1 MRYALTTMLCL
12 MAFLQTS
19 AQEKLPFKWGK
30 VTPADFNI
38 TSPLI
43 DSSTNAVIIADVGE
57 TNFVFKLSDGGAA
70 FNFERKVR
78 IKILNKNGFDI
89 ATTSIGVYNTTNGN
103 GEEKVISLKAHTYN
117 LVDGKVVDTKVDGS
131 QQLKERVTKNWT
143 ENKFTFPNIT
153 EGSILEYSYIIE
165 SDFLTHLR
173 EWRFQSKYPIL
184 YSNYSIII
192 PEYFNYIN
200 VSQGLNLEYKREN
213 TNSKFSVTNETF
225 APAVAHNWTLK
236 DAPPLIKEPFVST
249 LENYITKVEF
259 QLQSINLPNRPI
271 TYYTNSWE
279 KLSKELLESE
289 SFGKRYKGTKGWL
302 KEETDKFIGATTN
315 KLEIAKKCYYFFN
328 KNFVSKGRGM
338 YSTKSIKDVFND
350 KNGNVADI
358 NFLLIAAL
366 HNYDIKAEAVVL
378 GTTEMGYTNALYPMT
393 DKFNYA
399 ICGALIDSSI
409 YFLDASVPETAFG
422 QVLPNCYNGYCR
434 VVSENPSGIELNA
447 DNLLEEKVTSVNIS
461 SNEKGDSLI
470 GSYSSNL
477 GIFESQAYR
486 IALRKVAEKDIFND
500 DKKELESINYK
511 ASNFT
516 IENKQDVEQPLIKMF
531 DFSTTFEEDIIY
543 FNPMLI
549 EGQSKN
555 PFKSTTRSFPIEFPY
570 ATTETYVLNMEV
582 PKGYVVDELPKSTRF
597 KFDDYDSMFE
607 YIIKQNGTTIQ
618 LRSKVKIG
626 VANFKKEDYENLR
639 NFYAAIVKKHAEQI
653 VFKKIKN

>member
-213 TNSKFSVTNETF
+213 TNSKFSVTNET
-225 APAVAHNWTLK
+225 
-236 DAPPLIKEPFVST
+236 
-249 LENYITKVEF
+249 
-259 QLQSINLPNRPI
+259 Q
-271 TYYTNSWE
+271 
-279 KLSKELLESE
+279 
-289 SFGKRYKGTKGWL
+289 
-302 KEETDKFIGATTN
+302 
-315 KLEIAKKCYYFFN
+315 
-328 KNFVSKGRGM
+328 
-338 YSTKSIKDVFND
+338 
-350 KNGNVADI
+350 
-358 NFLLIAAL
+358 
-366 HNYDIKAEAVVL
+366 
-378 GTTEMGYTNALYPMT
+378 
-393 DKFNYA
+393 
-399 ICGALIDSSI
+399 
-409 YFLDASVPETAFG
+409 
-422 QVLPNCYNGYCR
+422 
-434 VVSENPSGIELNA
+434 
-447 DNLLEEKVTSVNIS
+447 
-461 SNEKGDSLI
+461 
-470 GSYSSNL
+470 
-477 GIFESQAYR
+477 
-486 IALRKVAEKDIFND
+486 
-500 DKKELESINYK
+500 
-511 ASNFT
+511 
-516 IENKQDVEQPLIKMF
+516 
-531 DFSTTFEEDIIY
+531 
-543 FNPMLI
+543 
-549 EGQSKN
+549 
-555 PFKSTTRSFPIEFPY
+555 
-570 ATTETYVLNMEV
+570 
-582 PKGYVVDELPKSTRF
+582 
-597 KFDDYDSMFE
+597 
-607 YIIKQNGTTIQ
+607 
-618 LRSKVKIG
+618 
-626 VANFKKEDYENLR
+626 
-639 NFYAAIVKKHAEQI
+639 
-653 VFKKIKN
+653 